1 VIRFFE
7 WFGELSQFCARLLRT
22 AILPPYELK
31 EFGRQLFE
39 VGARSG
45 LLVALA
51 GSATG
56 IVLSLETRDSLL
68 RFGAKPLLPT
78 VIVLSILKE
87 SGPIITALMV
97 SGRAGAGIGA
107 EIAAMR
113 VTEQV
118 DALEASAV
126 DPYRYLVATRVLA
139 CVLMLPLLTLAADA
153 FGILMGWLAN
163 TLTEPIPLRLFI
175 HSGFRSVSFSDF
187 LAPTFKTCVFGL
199 IIGIVSSFEGMRTR
213 GGTAGVQRAVTR
225 AVVISSI
232 FVILADV
239 LLVRLILVFFD

>member
-1 VIRFFE
+1 
-7 WFGELSQFCARLLRT
+7 LARAAFT
-22 AILPPYELK
+22 PPYEYK
-31 EFGRQLFE
+31 EFSRQLYE
-39 VGARSG
+39 VGARSA

-78 VIVLSILKE
+78 IIVLSLLKE

-97 SGRAGAGIGA
+97 SGRAGAGISA

-139 CVLMLPLLTLAADA
+139 CMLMLPLLTLVADA
-153 FGILMGWLAN
+153 CGILMGWVAN
-163 TLTEPIPLRLFI
+163 TLAEPISLQLFI
-175 HSGFRSVSFSDF
+175 NSGFRSVTFSDF
-187 LAPTFKTCVFGL
+187 LAPTLKTAVFGL

-213 GGTAGVQRAVTR
+213 GGTAGVQRAVTT
-225 AVVISSI
+225 AVVTASI
-232 FVILADV
+232 LVIVADV
-239 LLVRLILVFFD
+239 LLVRIIQVFFD